1 MQFES
6 RQEGQVVV
14 LEIHDRALDAH
25 NAADF
30 RAQVDRLIAEG
41 HERVVLDMSRIDFLD
56 STGLGA
62 VVTGLKRMRGH
73 GELVLCGIVEVVMNV
88 FRLTRMDRVF
98 RIEPDVD
105 TAVAALSS
113 QPEPVGTEAR

>member
-6 RQEGQVVV
+6 RREGQVVV
-14 LEIHDRALDAH
+14 LEIHERELDAH

-30 RAQVDRLIAEG
+30 RAQLDRMIADG
-41 HERVVLDMSRIDFLD
+41 HERVVLDLSRVDFLD

-105 TAVAALSS
+105 AAVAALSS
-113 QPEPVGTEAR
+113 QFDPVGTDAR

>member
-6 RQEGQVVV
+6 RLHGQVVV
-14 LEIHDRALDAH
+14 LEIQDRSLDAH
-25 NAADF
+25 NAAAF
-30 RAQVDRLIAEG
+30 RTEIDRLIRDGQEK
-41 HERVVLDMSRIDFLD
+41 VVLDLSRIDFLD

-73 GELVLCGIVEVVMNV
+73 GDLVLCGIAELVMNV

-98 RIEPDVD
+98 RIESDVD
-105 TAVAALSS
+105 SAVASLSG
-113 QPEPVGTEAR
+113 QPERAGTEAR

>member
-1 MQFES
+1 MKFES
-6 RQEGQVVV
+6 RHEGEVVV
-14 LEIHDRALDAH
+14 LEIQDRALDAH

-30 RAQVDRLIAEG
+30 RAQLDRLIAEG
-41 HERVVLDMSRIDFLD
+41 HERVVLDMSQVDFLD

-73 GELVLCGIVEVVMNV
+73 GDLVLCGIVEMVMNV

-98 RIEPDVD
+98 YIEPDVD
-105 TAVAALSS
+105 AAVAALSA